1 MKILVRL
8 PNWLGDMVMSLG
20 FLNQLPGFYPG
31 AEVSFIVK
39 KGLHTILPFFPSHN
53 HAFIFNKK
61 EQDGLKGL
69 YQFGKSIR
77 ETEKFDLFFVLP
89 DSFSSAW
96 MAFNSGADKTIGYKN
111 DFRQSLLT
119 ESYPKPKN
127 LHRAEEYMRLLEL
140 FTGKTAQPLNVRLSY
155 TKPKENYLVV
165 NINSE
170 AVSRRLP
177 EEKAVSLISEIRS
190 TFPHRILLSGGPWEY
205 DFVEGVINKIGNR
218 SGIENVCKT
227 TLPEL
232 TEILAAARLVMST
245 DSGPA
250 HLANALGTPTVSL
263 FGAGRE
269 SNTAPYHGD
278 WGRTIR
284 LGELSCE
291 PCEKNV
297 CVRYGIPQCLV
308 RLDNKKIIQTAQSF
322 IGNGNQ
328 F

>member
-20 FLNQLPGFYPG
+20 FLNQLPVYFPG
-31 AEVSFIVK
+31 AEISFIAK
-39 KGLHTILPFFPSHN
+39 KGLHTILPFFPSHQ

-69 YQFGKSIR
+69 SRFGKEIR
-77 ETEKFDLFFVLP
+77 QTEKFDLFFVLP

-96 MAFNSGADKTIGYKN
+96 MAFHSGAHKTIGYKN
-111 DFRQSLLT
+111 DFRQWLLT
-119 ESYPKPKN
+119 DSFAKPTD
-127 LHRAEEYMRLLEL
+127 LHRAEEYLRLLEL
-140 FTGKTAQPLNVRLSY
+140 FTGKIAQPLNVRLSY
-155 TKPKENYLVV
+155 SKPKEDYLVV

-170 AVSRRLP
+170 AASRRLP
-177 EEKAVSLISEIRS
+177 EEKAVSLLNEIRA
-190 TFPHRILLSGGPWEY
+190 TWPHRILMSGGPWEY
-205 DFVEGVINKIGNR
+205 DFVNGVINKLDNR

-227 TLPEL
+227 SLPEL
-232 TEILAAARLVMST
+232 TEILAAARLVIST

-278 WGRTIR
+278 WGKTIR

-297 CVRYGIPQCLV
+297 CVRYGIPQCLA

-322 IGNGNQ
+322 FDNGKQ